1 MDSELY
7 TKLCFVVIFCQI
19 SKIWKVHLGKELA
32 EEELAVRGD
41 GVPGGRDQVGGEV
54 GDLGR
59 QSWEKV
65 NKLPPKLCKKILR
78 LLKKKTVGLK
88 FPNSGVNENAK
99 T

>member
-54 GDLGR
+54 GDLGGAELDK
-59 QSWEKV
+59 QVGEK
-65 NKLPPKLCKKILR
+65 K
-78 LLKKKTVGLK
+78 
-88 FPNSGVNENAK
+88 
-99 T
+99 

>member
-1 MDSELY
+1 M
-7 TKLCFVVIFCQI
+7 
-19 SKIWKVHLGKELA
+19 KVHLGKELA